1 MRNSLVRASALVA
14 VLCAPATAIAAGGS
28 YICAISEVF
37 ECQPVQGCKEVSTN
51 TINLAEFIVIDV
63 DKKTMTGASIG
74 DKPQS
79 EDVEGLTETD
89 KNIFLYGTQ
98 DVETWNATI
107 SLETGA
113 LTGGIASSPSSFAL
127 FGNCTKK

>member
-1 MRNSLVRASALVA
+1 MRKSLVRASALIA
-14 VLCAPATAIAAGGS
+14 ALCAPATAFAAGGS

-37 ECQPVQGCKEVSTN
+37 ECQPVQGCREVSTN
-51 TINLAEFIVIDV
+51 TINLAEFIVVDL
-63 DKKTMTGASIG
+63 DKKTMTGASMD

-79 EDVEGLTETD
+79 EDIEGVSATD
-89 KNIFLYGTQ
+89 KNILLYGTQ
-98 DVETWNATI
+98 DTETWNATI